1 MWRGRDQ
8 RSNPARTVSSSSM
21 PKSHARTG
29 YDTSTGQ
36 MFSEAQVAVK
46 KRQHSDWIGEL
57 RTPSTATKAYPN
69 KGVGARSLARMASI
83 KLAYNFRSLT
93 ADHFD
98 EIPWA
103 LAEVVWEEV
112 VVRRRES
119 FHTWKVLASAYPQEM
134 ANPINRYLVR
144 VERPSLPLT
153 SYYSGLNSND
163 VRWLTCLRISP
174 KRVRAAE
181 LVALADIKN
190 LAVLDLSDGFTC
202 ISNLQ
207 SSFDER
213 VMRSWAE
220 MAREGHKMQHL
231 EVLML
236 GWQDVG
242 LWIFAYLRHFP
253 KLKKLIMTDTPELT
267 QRNRKDWEPTA
278 LLNGWEAR
286 HAKRSAKSL
295 RPIFDEKIFAYCAIS
310 RFMYHERLT
319 AKPDGE
325 THPAEERPPNLPV
338 LEAWISGPRE
348 WHHILE
354 DFPGTRTVW
363 LDRTPRAPQPKQTV
377 QPFEPRLPS
386 NATDAASA
394 RSTTA
399 KRPPSPSALRI
410 SKVRDRAGGLMSDE
424 MFDLSSRSRD
434 WRTKVDRRRARFPS
448 GGS

>member
-1 MWRGRDQ
+1 M
-8 RSNPARTVSSSSM
+8 
-21 PKSHARTG
+21 
-29 YDTSTGQ
+29 Y
-36 MFSEAQVAVK
+36 SEAQIPVN

-57 RTPSTATKAYPN
+57 RTPSTAIKPYPN

-83 KLAYNFRSLT
+83 KLAYSFRGLT
-93 ADHFD
+93 RDHFA

-103 LAEVVWEEV
+103 LAEIIWEEV

-134 ANPINRYLVR
+134 ADPTNRYLIK
-144 VERPSLPLT
+144 VERPSLSLA
-153 SYYSGLNSND
+153 SYYSGLNSRD
-163 VRWLTCLRISP
+163 IRWLTCLRISP

-220 MAREGHKMQHL
+220 MAREGHKFQHL

-295 RPIFDEKIFAYCAIS
+295 RPIFDENIFTYCAIS

-319 AKPDGE
+319 AKPDGGA
-325 THPAEERPPNLPV
+325 PPDEELPPELPV

-354 DFPGTRTVW
+354 DFPGTRTIW
-363 LDRTPRAPQPKQTV
+363 LDRTVRAPQPKQVV
-377 QPFEPRLPS
+377 QPDEQRLPS
-386 NATDAASA
+386 STTQSRPA

-410 SKVRDRAGGLMSDE
+410 SKVRDRTGGIVYDE
-424 MFDLSSRSRD
+424 MFDLGSRSRD
-434 WRTKVDRRRARFPS
+434 WRMKVDRGRARPPS
-448 GGS
+448 GRN